1 MKKLLAIAAVVG
13 VLFAI
18 KRSKDAK
25 ADADL
30 WREATA
36 PSTTPGANSSNG
48 STPAATTRHGSASQN

>member
-18 KRSKDAK
+18 KRSRDAK

-36 PSTTPGANSSNG
+36 PSGTSGAGSANG
-48 STPAATTRHGSASQN
+48 STPATATHDSASKN